1 LVDEEVWLHA
11 ETTATR
17 VGCPD
22 CGVLAAAH
30 DRRLVQLRDLPVTG
44 RPCRLVWAKRIWRCR
59 EPACPRATWTERRDD
74 VAQPRRA
81 ITERARAE
89 VCRQVGKLGR
99 PVAHLATEYG
109 IGWETAMQAVID
121 HAAALIDDPARTAG
135 VTSIGVDE
143 TSFQAAG
150 PRRRTTFIT
159 GLVDLDAGRLLDVV
173 DGRAGRAVT
182 GWLDGREDSW
192 VAAVERVALDPHRG
206 YYNAL
211 VGGLDA
217 PEVVVDAFHI
227 IKLGNTV
234 VDEVRRRVQQEQ
246 TGHRGFKRDP
256 LYGIRRTLLTGHER
270 LTDHGRARLAA
281 GLAAGDPDAEVWYAH
296 HVKELLRSVYRT
308 DGLAQA
314 TEALE
319 LFYDAVAEVE
329 IPEVRRLGRT
339 IRRWH
344 DQVLAY
350 WRCDGLS
357 NGVTE
362 AINMLIKRIKRI
374 GHGFRNLANY
384 RIRLLLFCGRPAW
397 QDRPTARIRARS
409 PRSIE

>member
-1 LVDEEVWLHA
+1 MVDDTTLGTVVLGLDGFALRTAELVDGEVWLHA
-11 ETTATR
+11 ETTAVR
-17 VGCPD
+17 VGCPE
-22 CGVLAAAH
+22 CGVIATAH
-30 DRRLVQLRDLPVTG
+30 GRRRVQLRDLAVTG
-44 RPCRLVWAKRIWRCR
+44 RPCRLVWSKRVWRCR
-59 EPACPRATWTERRDD
+59 ERACPQTSWTERRDD
-74 VAQPRRA
+74 VAGPRRVM
-81 ITERARAE
+81 TERARAE
-89 VCRQVGKLGR
+89 VCRQVGRLGR

-109 IGWETAMQAVID
+109 VGWDTAMAAVID
-121 HAAALIDDPARTAG
+121 HAAALIEDPDRTAG
-135 VTSIGVDE
+135 VTAIGVDE

-150 PRRRTTFIT
+150 PRRRT
-159 GLVDLDAGRLLDVV
+159 
-173 DGRAGRAVT
+173 
-182 GWLDGREDSW
+182 
-192 VAAVERVALDPHRG
+192 
-206 YYNAL
+206 
-211 VGGLDA
+211 
-217 PEVVVDAFHI
+217 
-227 IKLGNTV
+227 KLGNTV
-234 VDEVRRRVQQEQ
+234 VDDVRRRVQQEQ
-246 TGHRGFKRDP
+246 TGHRGHKGDA

-270 LTDHGRARLAA
+270 LTDHGKARLAA

-296 HVKELLRSVYRT
+296 HVKELLRAVYRT
-308 DGLAQA
+308 DGHSEAALA
-314 TEALE
+314 LDR
-319 LFYDAVAEVE
+319 FYDAVAEID
-329 IPEVRRLGRT
+329 IPEIRRLGRT